1 VRRVRPHLG
10 YSTLNPGFECN
21 RLISSNDSGDMY
33 AAGVK
38 CYRSGNWRM
47 ETVIIL
53 FFCCAVMFLW
63 YIRSRGD
70 QQPLSKGLRRGVAM
84 SKYVV
89 ALMAATFG
97 AGAVAALI
105 AMPLL
110 LYARLAHTPTPTNL
124 FAALLDRPYFPL
136 QTGVA
141 FVAGLVVTKWLK
153 EGKPAFIWALPTAQ
167 FLLALAVVSSRRNA
181 FQGLWDFIR
190 SNFFNWDCHCSASL
204 LQWQVMFPLYT
215 SIAFAVAAY
224 LREVN
229 KSGNTVPSRTH
240 DQIA

>member
-1 VRRVRPHLG
+1 
-10 YSTLNPGFECN
+10 
-21 RLISSNDSGDMY
+21 
-33 AAGVK
+33 
-38 CYRSGNWRM
+38 M

-70 QQPLSKGLRRGVAM
+70 QPLSKVLRRGVAI

-89 ALMAATFG
+89 ALMLATFG
-97 AGAVAALI
+97 TGAVTALI

-110 LYARLAHTPTPTNL
+110 LYARLAHTETPTNL

-153 EGKPAFIWALPTAQ
+153 EGKPAFIWVLPTAQ
-167 FLLALAVVSSRRNA
+167 FLLALDVVSSRRSA
-181 FQGLWDFIR
+181 TQGFWDFIR
-190 SNFFNWDCHCSASL
+190 SSFFNWDCHCSASL

-224 LREVN
+224 LRDVT
-229 KSGNTVPSRTH
+229 KSANTLPSRTH
-240 DQIA
+240 DQTA